1 MSARRIVSMGYTV
14 SVVGGAVGLALATSP
29 LGDHLPWAIV
39 GCSVIALGNGMSYPN
54 LQLMLL
60 DLFPARRGAV
70 MSGATFITLVFNA
83 IVAVAVTPV
92 IGAST
97 LGFAVGAMVMVGAGY
112 MSWSWYCAVE
122 DRDTPAPEHPEELE
136 PTDLM

>member
-1 MSARRIVSMGYTV
+1 
-14 SVVGGAVGLALATSP
+14 
-29 LGDHLPWAIV
+29 
-39 GCSVIALGNGMSYPN
+39 
-54 LQLMLL
+54 
-60 DLFPARRGAV
+60 

-122 DRDTPAPEHPEELE
+122 DRDTPAPQHPEELE